1 MRGLKKAYDPLAT
14 HAKLIPESDREEMLT
29 FLQNGPASCSPPEW
43 FKFLNRSP
51 VASDIESPRPTQS
64 DTTTGN
70 DGRQDN
76 DIFMG
81 MFDDVFGTTATVV
94 SDHNTRYQP
103 IGMARATASVT
114 AAARATAG
122 KTCRCGSI
130 HHLRTN
136 HRRCPLNPRNHKPQ
150 LTTSDS
156 STSPPSKRIRR
167 TTQTSQ
173 SHHSLDTDTDSDDG
187 GLDVCGRGRGRGG
200 WWSWCA

>member
-1 MRGLKKAYDPLAT
+1 M
-14 HAKLIPESDREEMLT
+14 
-29 FLQNGPASCSPPEW
+29 
-43 FKFLNRSP
+43 NRSP

-103 IGMARATASVT
+103 IGMTRATASAT

-136 HRRCPLNPRNHKPQ
+136 HRRCPLNPRNRKPQ
-150 LTTSDS
+150 STTSGS
-156 STSPPSKRIRR
+156 SSPPPSKRIRHI
-167 TTQTSQ
+167 TENSQ
-173 SHHSLDTDTDSDDG
+173 SSHSSGSDTHTDSG
-187 GLDVCGRGRGRGG
+187 GGRDVCGGGRGHGGGRGG
-200 WWSWCA
+200 DRGRACGGS